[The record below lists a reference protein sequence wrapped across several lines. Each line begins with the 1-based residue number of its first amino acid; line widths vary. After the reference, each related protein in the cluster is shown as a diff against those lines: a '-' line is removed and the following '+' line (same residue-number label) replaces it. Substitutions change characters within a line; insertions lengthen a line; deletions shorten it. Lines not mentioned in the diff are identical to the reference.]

1 MGVKPLEVT
10 LAGRD
15 LTRIGDLVPAEAEAI
30 LDLAA
35 ALKLDPQPLTPRAS
49 LGLLCAL
56 PSTRTRVSFA
66 VAMTQLGGASVPLQP
81 EELQLSRGESLE
93 DTARVLSCYLD
104 AIAIRTPSQADVD
117 AWADAASIPIVNA
130 LTGEEHPC
138 QALADAL
145 TIRERLGATEG
156 VRVAWLGD
164 GSNVCVSLARLAPML
179 GLELVVAA
187 PPGYEPAVDAEL
199 VRDPREAVAG
209 ADVLVTDTWVSM
221 GDEDGAAQRHR
232 DLEPYRLDAP
242 LLSLADPDAIVLHCL
257 PAHPGEEITAD
268 VLYGPQSAVWD
279 EAENRLH
286 VQKAVLAL
294 LLGAA

>member
-35 ALKLDPQPLTPRAS
+35 ALKLDPQPLTSRAS
-49 LGLLCAL
+49 LGLLFAL

-81 EELQLSRGESLE
+81 DELQLSRGESLE
-93 DTARVLSCYLD
+93 DTARVLSRYLD
-104 AIAIRTPSQADVD
+104 AIAIRTPAQADVD
-117 AWADAASIPIVNA
+117 AWADAASIPVINA
-130 LTGEEHPC
+130 LTEEEHPC

-187 PPGYEPAVDAEL
+187 PAGYEPAVDVDV

-221 GDEDGAAQRHR
+221 GDEEGAARRHR

-242 LLSLADPDAIVLHCL
+242 LLALADQDAIVLHCL
-257 PAHPGEEITAD
+257 PAHPGEEVTAD

-286 VQKAVLAL
+286 VQKAILAL
-294 LLGAA
+294 LLGS

>member
-49 LGLLCAL
+49 LGLLFAL

-93 DTARVLSCYLD
+93 DTARVLSRYLD
-104 AIAIRTPSQADVD
+104 AIAIRTPAQADVD
-117 AWADAASIPIVNA
+117 AWADAASIPVVNA
-130 LTGEEHPC
+130 LTEEEHPC

-145 TIRERLGATEG
+145 TIREHLGATEG

-187 PPGYEPAVDAEL
+187 PAGYEPAVDVDV

-221 GDEDGAAQRHR
+221 GDEVGAAQRHR
-232 DLEPYRLDAP
+232 DLEPYRVDAS
-242 LLSLADPDAIVLHCL
+242 LLALAEPGAIVLHCL
-257 PAHPGEEITAD
+257 PAHPGEEIAAD

>member
-49 LGLLCAL
+49 LGLLFAL

-93 DTARVLSCYLD
+93 DTARVLSRYLD
-104 AIAIRTPSQADVD
+104 AIAIRTPAQADVD
-117 AWADAASIPIVNA
+117 AWADAASIPVVNA
-130 LTGEEHPC
+130 LTEEEHPC

-145 TIRERLGATEG
+145 TIREHLGATEG

-179 GLELVVAA
+179 GLELVVATPA
-187 PPGYEPAVDAEL
+187 GYEPAVDVDV

-209 ADVLVTDTWVSM
+209 ADALVTDTWVSM
-221 GDEDGAAQRHR
+221 GDEVGAAQRHR
-232 DLEPYRLDAP
+232 DLEPYRVDAS
-242 LLSLADPDAIVLHCL
+242 LLALAEPGAIVLHCL
-257 PAHPGEEITAD
+257 PAHPGEEIAAD

>member
-30 LDLAA
+30 LDLAE

-49 LGLLCAL
+49 LGLLFAL

-93 DTARVLSCYLD
+93 DTARVLSRYLD
-104 AIAIRTPSQADVD
+104 AIAIRTPAQADVD
-117 AWADAASIPIVNA
+117 AWADAASIPVVNA
-130 LTGEEHPC
+130 LTEDEHPC

-145 TIRERLGATEG
+145 TIREHLGATEG

-187 PPGYEPAVDAEL
+187 PAGYEPAVDVDV

-232 DLEPYRLDAP
+232 DLEPYRVDAS
-242 LLSLADPDAIVLHCL
+242 LLALAEPGAIVLHCL
-257 PAHPGEEITAD
+257 PAHPGEEIAAD